1 MSRPNSYR
9 ELKNRIQDENN
20 AFPMGFCF
28 SDAQYKDMM
37 QKWGLD
43 PDKDT
48 DKIISVGGVGF
59 IRKSDKPS
67 FLAMHKKFAAMR
79 KEFFASDT
87 TGERGGHLYD
97 AFRYELAN
105 HEYGYTR
112 EEDTVHEAL
121 DAVGIEWNEVLKHP
135 HMKKALLAAIEDI
148 EHEGDT
154 E

>member
-1 MSRPNSYR
+1 MSRTNAYR
-9 ELKNRIQDENN
+9 EMRQRQQQEFNKAPL
-20 AFPMGFCF
+20 GFCF
-28 SDAQYKDMM
+28 SDEQYKEMM

-43 PDKDT
+43 PEKDT
-48 DKIISVGGVGF
+48 DKVYSIGAGGY
-59 IRKSDKPS
+59 IKKSDWED
-67 FLAMHKKFAAMR
+67 FFALNLRLR
-79 KEFFASDT
+79 KEREEFFASDT